1 MNARRFPSST
11 PASPVTSKCSRR
23 LSTMSFDT
31 ARYSTTRF
39 LIFRS
44 FENCPQLDC
53 PAADLR
59 LTIKADIIGVKI
71 IDNFVDII
79 MDKPAMDKPAE
90 RGGLKKGLT
99 NYGDEGFS
107 LFLRKAFIKG
117 AGYTDDALSRP
128 IVAIA
133 NTGSA
138 YTPCHGN
145 APQLVEAVK
154 RGVMLAGGLPVEF
167 PTISIAESFSHPTS
181 MYLRNLMSMD
191 TEEMIRAQP
200 MDAVVLI
207 GGCDKT
213 VPAQLMG
220 AAAAG
225 VPAIQLVTGAMLT
238 GSHRG
243 ERVGACTDC
252 RRFWASFRGDQID
265 AVEIDAVNNQLVATV
280 GTCSVMGTAST
291 MACIA
296 EAMGIMLPGGASPP
310 AVSADR
316 IRIAER
322 TGAQAVA
329 MIGANLTPAKILTPK
344 AIENALRVLLAIGGS
359 TNGIIHLTAIAG
371 RLGIRIDLEQLDRMA
386 RETPVLVDLKPSGQ
400 HYMEDLHKAGGLTT
414 VMREIKGLLHLDALT
429 VTGRTLGE
437 ELDLAPASF
446 PQDVVRPFDRPIFP
460 QGGIAV
466 LRGNLAPGG
475 AIIKQSAAS
484 ASLME
489 QEGRAVVF
497 EDAEDLARRIDDPE
511 LDVEAHDVLVLK
523 RIGPVG
529 APGMPEAGYIPIPR
543 KLGRQGVKDMV
554 RISDGRMSGTAAGT
568 VVLHVTPEAAIGG
581 PLAIVRTGDR
591 IRLSVAKRS
600 IELLVSDDEIAARL
614 AALPPREAEPDARG
628 YRKLFLTTI
637 TQADEGCDFDFLKAA
652 RTVAIVPGNQ
662 P

>member
-1 MNARRFPSST
+1 MDNSGRR
-11 PASPVTSKCSRR
+11 A
-23 LSTMSFDT
+23 
-31 ARYSTTRF
+31 
-39 LIFRS
+39 
-44 FENCPQLDC
+44 
-53 PAADLR
+53 
-59 LTIKADIIGVKI
+59 
-71 IDNFVDII
+71 
-79 MDKPAMDKPAE
+79 
-90 RGGLKKGLT
+90 GLKKGLT

-128 IVAIA
+128 IVGIA

-138 YTPCHGN
+138 YNPCHGN
-145 APQLVEAVK
+145 APQLIEAVK
-154 RGVMLAGGLPVEF
+154 RGVMLAGGLPIDF

-220 AAAAG
+220 AASAG
-225 VPAIQLVTGAMLT
+225 TPAIQLVTGAMLT

-265 AVEIDAVNNQLVATV
+265 AAEIEDVNNQLVATV

-296 EAMGIMLPGGASPP
+296 EALGIMLPGGASAP

-329 MIGANLTPAKILTPK
+329 MIAAGLTPDKILTPK
-344 AIENALRVLLAIGGS
+344 AFENALRVLLAIGGS

-371 RLGIRIDLEQLDRMA
+371 RVGIRIELDALDRIA

-414 VMREIKGLLHLDALT
+414 VLREIRPLLHLDALT

-437 ELDLAPASF
+437 ELDAAPASF
-446 PQDVVRPFDRPIFP
+446 TQSVVRPISSPIYP
-460 QGGIAV
+460 QGGIAL

-484 ASLME
+484 PALME
-489 QEGRAVVF
+489 HEGRAVVF
-497 EDAEDLARRIDDPE
+497 ENAEDLARRIDDPE
-511 LDVEAHDVLVLK
+511 LDVEVDDILVLK
-523 RIGPVG
+523 HIGPVG
-529 APGMPEAGYIPIPR
+529 APGMPEAGYIPIPK
-543 KLGRQGVKDMV
+543 KLGKLGIKDMV

-568 VVLHVTPEAAIGG
+568 IVLHVTPESAIGG
-581 PLAIVRTGDR
+581 PLALVKDGDR
-591 IRLSVAKRS
+591 IRLSVSKRS
-600 IELLVSDDEIAARL
+600 ISLLVDDDELRRRAQSVA
-614 AALPPREAEPDARG
+614 PRPSDESERG
-628 YRKLFLTTI
+628 YRKLFLRSI
-637 TQADEGCDFDFLKAA
+637 TQADEGCDFDFLKATQVTA
-652 RTVAIVPGNQ
+652 KVPGQGN
-662 P
+662 